1 MTSETG
7 GQPEPGLTENQ
18 NPGWVPGQEQ
28 QAPEGGWTPPRS
40 QQGAEGGWIPGQS
53 QQGPESGHWPGQ
65 YPPGQYPPG
74 ASPHGPPAHWPPY
87 QHGYGGPG
95 SGWTYGPPPG
105 SPPGPAGW
113 PGPGGT
119 YTSGSGSR
127 HRGRRALAITGGVA
141 ALLVAGTAGGFI
153 GDAIGSSG
161 AIAPRGFAG
170 ITAPSRPGG
179 GFGSNPGTGFGPN
192 PGSGTG
198 GAPSGGLGQSPFGGS
213 APSGSSGA
221 SSSIGTGPANAAA
234 IAARVAPGLVDVN
247 ISVDYGRAQGAGT
260 GMVLS
265 PDGVVLTNNH
275 VIHGATSISV
285 TDVGNGKTYRAR
297 VAGYDVSTDIAI
309 LRLSGASNLQTV
321 TIASGKVSAGQKVV
335 GIGNAGGA
343 GGTPSYAGGTVTA
356 TGQSITAA
364 DDLSGTSERLTGMIE
379 TDANIQA
386 GDSGGPLVNAAGQVI
401 GMDTAGSQSAQVTAQ
416 QATAGFAV
424 PISTAT
430 GVARQILDARP
441 GPGVHLGPTAF
452 LGIQVGQSSI
462 GGQGGSTPAEGSA
475 VPVAGVVSGGP
486 AARAGLA
493 AGDVITSVDGHQ
505 VRSQSALQRVMVT
518 DVTPGQSVTV
528 GYTTASGQQHSV
540 TVVLASGPPA

>member
-1 MTSETG
+1 
-7 GQPEPGLTENQ
+7 
-18 NPGWVPGQEQ
+18 
-28 QAPEGGWTPPRS
+28 
-40 QQGAEGGWIPGQS
+40 
-53 QQGPESGHWPGQ
+53 
-65 YPPGQYPPG
+65 
-74 ASPHGPPAHWPPY
+74 
-87 QHGYGGPG
+87 
-95 SGWTYGPPPG
+95 
-105 SPPGPAGW
+105 
-113 PGPGGT
+113 
-119 YTSGSGSR
+119 
-127 HRGRRALAITGGVA
+127 
-141 ALLVAGTAGGFI
+141 VAGTVGGVI

-170 ITAPSRPGG
+170 IAAPSNPGS
-179 GFGSNPGTGFGPN
+179 GFGSNPGSGFGSN

-198 GAPSGGLGQSPFGGS
+198 GAPSGGFGQSPFGGS

-297 VAGYDVSTDIAI
+297 VAGYDVSKDIAI
-309 LRLSGASNLQTV
+309 LRLTGASNLQTV
-321 TIASGKVSAGQKVV
+321 TIASGKVSTGQKVV

-386 GDSGGPLVNAAGQVI
+386 GDSGGPLVNASGQVI

-416 QATAGFAV
+416 QTAGFAV

-441 GPGVHLGPTAF
+441 APGVHLGPTAF
-452 LGIQVGQSSI
+452 LGIQVGQSST
-462 GGQGGSTPAEGSA
+462 GGPGGGFGSGSTPAEGSG

-528 GYTTASGQQHSV
+528 GYTTATGQQHSV